1 MTQYCAFSFGEGGGY
16 RRKVTYLKNVH
27 IHIQHNVQ
35 VLLLCMTRL
44 ILVKNEYSK
53 SVLVHIMYTYG
64 GEEELVHSFTTSG
77 LD

>member
-1 MTQYCAFSFGEGGGY
+1 MTQYCAFSFGEGY
-16 RRKVTYLKNVH
+16 RRKVTYLRKVH
-27 IHIQHNVQ
+27 IHIKHNVQ

-44 ILVKNEYSK
+44 TLVKNEYSK

-64 GEEELVHSFTTSG
+64 GGEELVHSFTTSG